1 MDLNDL
7 LLRLARV
14 LGNEGQVG
22 PHLLPAVE
30 DGDLDHL
37 AGRDPDL
44 IQLAQQAPQ
53 FLHQGCAED
62 DLRVIVDHQRA
73 VGGHCLYDAG
83 DLAVLKGDVIGADL
97 GVDGLADLIAEFH
110 AHRGIARQ
118 QESDVS
124 HGWLLSERPGGLG
137 SRSAGPFGFHFTGR
151 AA

>member
-44 IQLAQQAPQ
+44 IQLAQQA
-53 FLHQGCAED
+53 LSSSIRGA
-62 DLRVIVDHQRA
+62 QRMT
-73 VGGHCLYDAG
+73 
-83 DLAVLKGDVIGADL
+83 
-97 GVDGLADLIAEFH
+97 
-110 AHRGIARQ
+110 
-118 QESDVS
+118 S
-124 HGWLLSERPGGLG
+124 G
-137 SRSAGPFGFHFTGR
+137 S
-151 AA
+151 